1 MAVNQPLKGI
11 SKNGNIT
18 KLYSIITNFN
28 KGIDRKT
35 ADDVAVD
42 SSFKELKNFY
52 NSNEG
57 ILSKRPAVYDSNLT
71 SSIMKENSTILK
83 RPTFFEP

>member
-1 MAVNQPLKGI
+1 MAVSQPLKGI
-11 SKNGNIT
+11 SRGGNIT
-18 KLYSIITNFN
+18 KLYSIINNFN
-28 KGIDRKT
+28 RGIDKKT

-42 SSFKELKNFY
+42 SSFRELKNFY

-71 SSIMKENSTILK
+71 KFIKAILDEL
-83 RPTFFEP
+83 RRR